1 MNFVADTLALLWWFT
16 DSPKI
21 SATASEIFDKYER
34 GENIIFIPSIVVAEL
49 LSIFDKKRISFNF
62 KNLFKKIH
70 TSENFFLIALD
81 YPILQKMVALKEVPE
96 LHDKIIASTAK
107 YLNVPIITKDKVLQK
122 IASVRAV
129 WLLYASFIIF
139 IHQMKRSQSFCDFSL
154 CTLRAL
160 CEISI
165 KNKNPIPNSNSS
177 PLSTLNFELNC
188 PCESVWVCLPR

>member
-1 MNFVADTLALLWWFT
+1 MNFVADTHALIWWFT

-21 SATASEIFDKYER
+21 STTAKEIFEQCER

-70 TSENFFLIALD
+70 TSENFVLIALC
-81 YPILQKMVALKEVPE
+81 YPILEKMVALKEVPE

-107 YLNVPIITKDKVLQK
+107 YLKVPMITKDKVLQK

-129 WLLYASFIIF
+129 W
-139 IHQMKRSQSFCDFSL
+139 
-154 CTLRAL
+154 
-160 CEISI
+160 
-165 KNKNPIPNSNSS
+165 
-177 PLSTLNFELNC
+177 
-188 PCESVWVCLPR
+188 